1 MARQMPRTVMCGN
14 WRTAIRSRIAL
25 LQTYD
30 TNNMVSHY
38 EWKQKPYNLL
48 CYKYH
53 VVYSV
58 ECTVPKC
65 TINRAQLTF
74 EVKSVSAYQRQTAT
88 VSVNVCGLCVCE
100 GDGVLSCVHSHSFPI
115 SKPLPALRH
124 QVECT
129 LKLSLT
135 HTYSW
140 LVYSSCA
147 WLLFPYDKSHSTI
160 MYLQH
165 DFHGAHR
172 YFAL

>member
-1 MARQMPRTVMCGN
+1 MRCSSLLLCHGALFLGSHTHTTGERVHNPLPRRVFPVTSHGN

-88 VSVNVCGLCVCE
+88 VSVNVCGLCVC
-100 GDGVLSCVHSHSFPI
+100 VRVTVCSVAFTRIHS
-115 SKPLPALRH
+115 RY
-124 QVECT
+124 Q
-129 LKLSLT
+129 
-135 HTYSW
+135 
-140 LVYSSCA
+140 
-147 WLLFPYDKSHSTI
+147 SHC
-160 MYLQH
+160 
-165 DFHGAHR
+165 R
-172 YFAL
+172 R